1 MAVNQRWTRVCDPI
15 APIGSVA
22 LKRRMPPAAVS
33 GMTTGDTK
41 VPACV
46 LRFDSTQAG
55 TFVSPVVIPDTAA
68 GGILRFNAT
77 DPIGAIG
84 SQTLVHLW
92 FTAMGPGASN
102 QVLSLPVLTAAV
114 TGLDLR
120 PGLLVAPGG
129 ATIGP

>member
-1 MAVNQRWTRVCDPI
+1 MWFLFFFSSRRRHTRLQGDWSSDVCSSD
-15 APIGSVA
+15 
-22 LKRRMPPAAVS
+22 L
-33 GMTTGDTK
+33 
-41 VPACV
+41 
-46 LRFDSTQAG
+46 DSTQAG

-92 FTAMGPGASN
+92 FTAMGPGVSN

-114 TGLDLR
+114 TGLDLL